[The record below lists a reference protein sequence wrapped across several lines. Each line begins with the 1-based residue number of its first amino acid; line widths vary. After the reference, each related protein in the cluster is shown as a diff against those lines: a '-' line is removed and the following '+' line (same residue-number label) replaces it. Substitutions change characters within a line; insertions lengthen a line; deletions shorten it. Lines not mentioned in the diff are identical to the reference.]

1 MTQSTIE
8 KDALTARI
16 SRIVENLMEKETWYR
31 EKLDL
36 GEMVNYVFGLIE
48 EYLSTEELQEI
59 DDEDLSARI
68 RKVLTLEAVS
78 GTLND
83 LTPEQMEIFDAAV
96 EGRW

>member
-1 MTQSTIE
+1 
-8 KDALTARI
+8 
-16 SRIVENLMEKETWYR
+16 EKETWYR
-31 EKLDL
+31 EKLDR

-48 EYLSTEELQEI
+48 EYLSPQELQEI
-59 DDEDLSARI
+59 DDEDLSDRI